1 MCRVCRLRHEPRR
14 SGPSGWTRTTTS
26 RVKSPACCVD
36 TTEGSGADPGE
47 LSERR
52 SEFGRSSSIAIA
64 PRSRGQDDGHTR
76 TAGFRYIRSAL
87 ERMTGFEPVPQG
99 LEGPRATVTPHSL
112 WFGLRVSNPSR
123 HAGNVECI
131 LHTQAEHGP
140 VLLTGPST
148 SFQFSKTPLMTSW
161 WAARDSNPSAPLG
174 ENGVTARQRTIRS
187 YRPYG
192 DSARTRT
199 RTHELWRLGCF
210 CYTTLPM
217 SPHVSTDSK
226 TQPPSDLAHTSSGL
240 EAKTKKAF

>member
-1 MCRVCRLRHEPRR
+1 MAI
-14 SGPSGWTRTTTS
+14 GPSGWTRTTTS

-36 TTEGSGADPGE
+36 TTEGSGADPRD

-52 SEFGRSSSIAIA
+52 SEFGV
-64 PRSRGQDDGHTR
+64 PLRSRSLRDREGPGDRHTGA
-76 TAGFRYIRSAL
+76 AGCRYIRSAL

-99 LEGPRATVTPHSL
+99 LEGPWATVTPHSL
-112 WFGLRVSNPSR
+112 WFGLRVSNPSL
-123 HAGNVECI
+123 HAGNVECA

-148 SFQFSKTPLMTSW
+148 SFQFSKTPPMTSW

-187 YRPYG
+187 YRPFG

-217 SPHVSTDSK
+217 SPHVSTVSK
-226 TQPPSDLAHTSSGL
+226 TQPPFDLARASSGL